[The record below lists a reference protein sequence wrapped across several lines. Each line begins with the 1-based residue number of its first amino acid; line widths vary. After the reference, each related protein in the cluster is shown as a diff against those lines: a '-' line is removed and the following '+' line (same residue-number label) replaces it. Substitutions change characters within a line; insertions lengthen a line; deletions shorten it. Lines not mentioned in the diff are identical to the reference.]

1 MRCIRALTIG
11 FSLLG
16 AATAARAVDG
26 MIDPDLL
33 AAYGGK
39 DFVSIATG
47 DRQPLRRAPAV
58 ASVITR
64 EDLIATGAR
73 DLDQALD
80 GVPGLHVSRSF
91 LMSNPIYSFR
101 GIHSQYNSQ
110 VLLLINGIPM
120 TSVFVG
126 DRGNMWGGMPVD
138 NVERIEVIRGA
149 GSALYGADAFAGVI
163 NVITRSPKDWQG
175 NEFGFRAGSFDTQDA
190 WLNHAST
197 LGPVSFGLYVSSSRT
212 EGNDPTIS
220 YDYQTLIDQALSTN
234 ASLAPG
240 EANNQQKGTDLAIDA
255 SMGNWQLRAA
265 LKERHDLGSGTGIGY
280 ALDPTGKGSSR
291 RWTADLTWQSDDLV
305 RDWEFSVQGTYLH
318 MTDFSSFLLYPP
330 GAFGGTFPQG
340 MYGSPNK
347 WERHAGVNA
356 EAVFT
361 GWFDHRLRF
370 GAGYQVLDLYKVR
383 EVKNYY
389 FVGVTPTPLPGGTA
403 TAGAND
409 AFIKP
414 HKRINRFMYVQD
426 EWSLSRNWTL
436 TAGVRHDNYSDFG
449 HTTNPRL
456 ALVWDTG
463 ASVTA
468 KLLYGRAFRAPS
480 FVEQYNIN
488 NPIALGNPS
497 VTPEKME
504 TWEAAVSW
512 QASQDL
518 QVSANLFHYR
528 IRDTLRFTPDGSA
541 GTSTAQNTGA
551 ISGRGAELEFTWQA
565 LPAVGLSGYYAYQ
578 HARDEDTG
586 QTTGNAPR
594 QSAYLRAD
602 WAAGNDWH
610 LTSALHWVADR
621 AREPARAGQQA
632 DTREAVS
639 DYTLLDISVCKERL
653 WRDLALAFTVR
664 NVADA
669 TAYEPSPSPGSVDD
683 FPLPGRTVL
692 LSGTVRF

>member
-1 MRCIRALTIG
+1 MRFLSVLSVSV
-11 FSLLG
+11 SLMGSVPL
-16 AATAARAVDG
+16 AAAIEAPA
-26 MIDPDLL
+26 DPDLL
-33 AAYGGK
+33 AAFGGK

-47 DRQPLRRAPAV
+47 DRQLLRRAPAV
-58 ASVITR
+58 TSVVTR

-73 DLDQALD
+73 DLDEALE

-110 VLLLINGIPM
+110 VLVLINGIPM

-163 NVITRSPKDWQG
+163 NVITRSPRDWQG
-175 NEFGFRAGSFDTQDA
+175 TEFGFRVGSFNTRDVWANHAGSA
-190 WLNHAST
+190 
-197 LGPVSFGLYVSSSRT
+197 GPVKFGLYVGSSRT
-212 EGNDPTIS
+212 DGDSQRVS
-220 YDYQTLIDQALSTN
+220 YDAQTGLDRIYATQ

-240 EANNQQKGTDLAIDA
+240 ETNNEQKGTDLGLDAI
-255 SMGNWQLRAA
+255 MGNWQLRAA
-265 LKERHDLGSGTGIGY
+265 LKERHDLGAGTGIAD
-280 ALDPTGKGSSR
+280 ALDPVGKGSSR

-305 RDWEFSVQGTYLH
+305 RDWEFTVQGTYLH
-318 MTDFSSFLLYPP
+318 MTDFSSFQLYPP
-330 GAFGGTFPQG
+330 GAFGGSFPEG
-340 MYGSPNK
+340 MLGSPNK
-347 WERHAGVNA
+347 WERHAGVTA
-356 EAVFT
+356 EAIYT

-370 GAGYQVLDLYKVR
+370 GAGYQMLDLYKVR

-403 TAGAND
+403 IASADD

-414 HKRINRFMYVQD
+414 HKRTNRFFYLQD

-436 TAGVRHDNYSDFG
+436 TAGLRHDNYSDFG

-488 NPIALGNPS
+488 NPVALGNS
-497 VTPEKME
+497 DVTPEKME
-504 TWEAAVSW
+504 TWEAALSW

-518 QVSANLFHYR
+518 QLSANVFHYR
-528 IRDTLRFTPDGSA
+528 IHDTLRFTPDGSGA
-541 GTSTAQNTGA
+541 STAQNAGSIT
-551 ISGRGAELEFTWQA
+551 GRGAEIEFSWQA
-565 LPAVGLSGYYAYQ
+565 LHSLALSGYYAYQ
-578 HARDEDTG
+578 FSRDEDTD
-586 QTTGNAPR
+586 QSTGNAPR
-594 QSAYLRAD
+594 QSAYLRSD
-602 WAAGNDWH
+602 WAAGHDWH
-610 LTSALHWVADR
+610 LTSTLHWVADR
-621 AREPARAGQQA
+621 AREPARAGQTA
-632 DTREAVS
+632 DARDALS
-639 DYTLLDISVCKERL
+639 DYALLDLSLRKEHI
-653 WRDLALAFTVR
+653 WRDLDLTLTVR

-669 TAYEPSPSPGSVDD
+669 TAYEPSPSPGRVDD
-683 FPLPGRTVL
+683 FPLPGRSVL
-692 LSGTVRF
+692 LSGSVRF